1 MCRCGNMILEKPRKF
16 DFVGFFVDTECNSA
30 LSEFKFNY
38 CNLIYLL
45 NFKKS
50 KIMKNQNYLTTG
62 LAIVGAISLIIM
74 ACSAEGSQESNSTN
88 NVNSIGKYQITT
100 VNIGSSLSS
109 NVFHILDTET
119 GVVKTYIYNGTI
131 YDLHRTTI
139 TQ

>member
-1 MCRCGNMILEKPRKF
+1 
-16 DFVGFFVDTECNSA
+16 
-30 LSEFKFNY
+30 
-38 CNLIYLL
+38 
-45 NFKKS
+45 
-50 KIMKNQNYLTTG
+50 MKNQNYLMTG

-74 ACSAEGSQESNSTN
+74 ACSAEDSQESNNSN
-88 NVNSIGKYQITT
+88 NNNLASGIGKYQITT